1 MYAETVAPM
10 MELEEALRTIEL
22 VGSRN
27 GQLDVVMQVKTQRA
41 GDIEGESERKF
52 GDSKPRHDVLGYY
65 LSAGSPSD
73 AGSGQAKG
81 RRQYSALRVVRN
93 SDAATA
99 SLMSA
104 FATND
109 NLTVELASYRASG
122 DVTKDNQPTFM
133 LKIENARIKTFTL
146 LSGGSMPNTGSVEI
160 IELLYRSLA
169 IESAPQTQS
178 GQRGAVR
185 TFKDTL
191 SE

>member
-1 MYAETVAPM
+1 MYVENEATVMEYAEAM
-10 MELEEALRTIEL
+10 RTL
-22 VGSRN
+22 DMVGSSS
-27 GQLDVVMQVKTQRA
+27 GQLDVVMQVKTARA

-65 LSAGSPSD
+65 FSAGSPSD
-73 AGSGQAKG
+73 TGSGQAKG
-81 RRQYSALRVVRN
+81 RRRYSAVRIVRN

-109 NLTVELASYRASG
+109 TLTVELASYRAGG
-122 DVTKDNQPTFM
+122 DITKDSQPSI
-133 LKIENARIKTFTL
+133 KIVLDNARVKTFTM
-146 LSGGSMPNTGSVEI
+146 LSGTALPKSGAVEI
-160 IELLYRSLA
+160 IELLFRSLSV
-169 IESAPQTQS
+169 ESAPQTHT